1 MADKEHLPRWSLI
14 AFNKAVIA
22 VMGSVPVYLEG
33 DERTTDTV
41 EDFVEVRMDGPDIYR
56 QTASGSVWEVTVDV
70 LVNHKVDPRDHYA
83 TEKLIGTAV
92 MAFADTILVKR
103 WGDET
108 EDAENDDSTVGC
120 YQLDGEI
127 TINKFGIVDQDTRV
141 IQATIAATYKLTL
154 TS

>member
-1 MADKEHLPRWSLI
+1 MADKQHLPRWSLI

-33 DERTTDTV
+33 DERTTDTM
-41 EDFVEVRMDGPDIYR
+41 EDFVEVRMDGPDQYR
-56 QTASGSVWEVTVDV
+56 RTANETVWEITVDV

-83 TEKLIGTAV
+83 TERLIGTAV
-92 MAFADTILVKR
+92 MAFADTVLVKR
-103 WGDET
+103 WGEGAGDDE
-108 EDAENDDSTVGC
+108 SSVGC

-127 TINKFGIVDQDTRV
+127 TINKFGIVNADTRV